1 MSIFKVLEAN
11 IRNSYHNYSRFI
23 STLTGD
29 KLRGTEFMFFS
40 LTQFFK
46 DFEIDDIEDGII
58 DSCYRGE
65 SYDFGIDAIYITSSN
80 EFIEDSNQLEEFNDD
95 SKFQIH
101 LFQFKRGTGITQ
113 ADILKFQSGLKRILI
128 DENVTDHDNLHLY
141 NRMLILNKV
150 KNNLYLQ
157 FSSDNINVI
166 CHFVFGGIKQNI
178 LSQKI
183 IVDEFDKITS
193 ILQTGGFSNSEI
205 NITDCQGLINL
216 KTKGDEIVDIVK
228 YEKTFKYITK
238 SGQSSKLN
246 GYINI
251 INGKEIAELVRKYQT
266 SIFESNIRDFY
277 KRSDLNDKI
286 TETSSSESE
295 AKYFWSYNNGIT
307 MTCRK
312 VEELPNDNYRLY
324 DLQIVNGCQTSNSI
338 YTALKNKDRCD
349 ELQKKIDDGKELS
362 KKENDEF
369 IQKSQ
374 MQFNEDT
381 SLLVK
386 IIETDDEDL
395 IYRITETTNS
405 QTPIK
410 VFSLKANDDI
420 QVLIEKFLETKDI
433 WYERRINYYKNK
445 GKKNIYSI
453 QKLFQLYTSQILFKP
468 SQVKTSPKSMF
479 INTYD
484 SVFPQPS
491 VKIFNFNLYYIP
503 IIVDIAINKR
513 IREIQR
519 QQLITDDFTRTIL
532 SYGKLHL
539 GCFILSSILKNK
551 YKEKGIIEKEE
562 IIINELN
569 NNINDHMNDAIIQFE
584 KILKSFSGT
593 RKESIPQSV
602 RKIDLDQ
609 KIVRFVKNRK

>member
-228 YEKTFKYITK
+228 YEKTFK
-238 SGQSSKLN
+238 
-246 GYINI
+246 
-251 INGKEIAELVRKYQT
+251 
-266 SIFESNIRDFY
+266 SIFFY
-277 KRSDLNDKI
+277 KI
-286 TETSSSESE
+286 
-295 AKYFWSYNNGIT
+295 
-307 MTCRK
+307 
-312 VEELPNDNYRLY
+312 
-324 DLQIVNGCQTSNSI
+324 I
-338 YTALKNKDRCD
+338 YT
-349 ELQKKIDDGKELS
+349 
-362 KKENDEF
+362 
-369 IQKSQ
+369 
-374 MQFNEDT
+374 
-381 SLLVK
+381 
-386 IIETDDEDL
+386 
-395 IYRITETTNS
+395 
-405 QTPIK
+405 
-410 VFSLKANDDI
+410 
-420 QVLIEKFLETKDI
+420 
-433 WYERRINYYKNK
+433 
-445 GKKNIYSI
+445 
-453 QKLFQLYTSQILFKP
+453 
-468 SQVKTSPKSMF
+468 
-479 INTYD
+479 
-484 SVFPQPS
+484 
-491 VKIFNFNLYYIP
+491 
-503 IIVDIAINKR
+503 
-513 IREIQR
+513 
-519 QQLITDDFTRTIL
+519 
-532 SYGKLHL
+532 
-539 GCFILSSILKNK
+539 
-551 YKEKGIIEKEE
+551 
-562 IIINELN
+562 
-569 NNINDHMNDAIIQFE
+569 
-584 KILKSFSGT
+584 
-593 RKESIPQSV
+593 
-602 RKIDLDQ
+602 
-609 KIVRFVKNRK
+609 